1 MKAFPIVFAIV
12 LCGCGGSEQNNQQ
25 VAAPDPEP
33 SKPTPP
39 TAGTIPTKPPPPTAG
54 TIPTKPPPTTTKPKP
69 INPVP
74 TTTKPEPTKPSGKS
88 GGAAGQSE
96 QILQQRWALLTR
108 TTSRGQWPNYQVIQ
122 QNLGQPDRQKQNV
135 TMNTRAILTPSP
147 ATRGAGAVSPV
158 ARFSPIV
165 SPCVRWDYFG
175 DSKGQ
180 QSIQLYLFKGA
191 LVGYQWINNSKNNQS
206 NKPKGQKTGANKS
219 GSKGTGQG
227 GKNQPNV
234 GAGQSQQILQR
245 RWASLVGSASRG
257 QWPNYR
263 IVQQNLGQ
271 PHQQK
276 QNVTMNTRAILGQ
289 RDGKGIIS
297 PAARFSPIIPRCV
310 RWDYS
315 GDPKGKE
322 TIQLYFSNGALVGF
336 QWVKSGKNNQ
346 GNKTQG
352 GKNRKQKSRQ

>member
-1 MKAFPIVFAIV
+1 
-12 LCGCGGSEQNNQQ
+12 
-25 VAAPDPEP
+25 
-33 SKPTPP
+33 
-39 TAGTIPTKPPPPTAG
+39 
-54 TIPTKPPPTTTKPKP
+54 
-69 INPVP
+69 
-74 TTTKPEPTKPSGKS
+74 
-88 GGAAGQSE
+88 
-96 QILQQRWALLTR
+96 
-108 TTSRGQWPNYQVIQ
+108 
-122 QNLGQPDRQKQNV
+122 
-135 TMNTRAILTPSP
+135 MNTRAILTQPP
-147 ATRGAGAVSPV
+147 ATSGAGAVSPG
-158 ARFSPIV
+158 ARFSPTV

-175 DSKGQ
+175 DSNGQ